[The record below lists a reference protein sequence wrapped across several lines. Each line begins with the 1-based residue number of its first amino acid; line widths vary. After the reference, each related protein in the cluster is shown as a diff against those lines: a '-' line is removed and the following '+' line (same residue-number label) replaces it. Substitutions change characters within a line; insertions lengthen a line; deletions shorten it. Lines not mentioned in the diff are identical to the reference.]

1 MERRRHPRVEVD
13 HAVLFHSDI
22 YRNPKV
28 ASTLDLSLGGTKIES
43 LHSLNSQEGLEIS
56 IAIQPQVISCR
67 GKVIYAVEREK
78 GRIEAGIQFEGLS
91 EPDRIYLKEYLFD
104 LMEQRALEAS
114 VSVG

>member
-28 ASTLDLSLGGTKIES
+28 ASTFDLSLGGMKIES

-67 GKVIYAVEREK
+67 GKVIYVVEREK
-78 GRIEAGIQFEGLS
+78 GRIEAGIEFEGLS
-91 EPDRIYLKEYLFD
+91 EPDSIYLKEYLFD